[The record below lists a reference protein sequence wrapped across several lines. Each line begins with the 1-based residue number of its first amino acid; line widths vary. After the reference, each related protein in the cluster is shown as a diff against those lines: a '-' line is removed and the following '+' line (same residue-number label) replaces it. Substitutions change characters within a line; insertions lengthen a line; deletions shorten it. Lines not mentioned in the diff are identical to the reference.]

1 MIRATR
7 SAFPATDGRIML
19 KSIVLSAFGAG
30 LLVGVVLTGVQWATT
45 EPLILRGETY
55 EQAAEAPSEA
65 PAIAAAAPA
74 TALPAHDHGDHAS
87 GDSAAATAEGHHHDA
102 GAWQPADGFERS
114 AYTLLANLLMG
125 VAVSA
130 MLLGVM
136 TLKGDAIDA
145 RRGVLWGVG
154 GFFAVSLMPALGLA
168 PELPGTAA
176 AEITSRQLWW
186 LGTAAAS
193 AVALAL
199 VVFAGSYLMKL
210 IGIMIAIVPHV
221 IGAPPPPTLEA
232 AYPAALG
239 AEFVVASLVASA
251 ILWSLAGLVSG
262 WMHQRLARPA
272 G

>member
-1 MIRATR
+1 
-7 SAFPATDGRIML
+7 ML

-30 LLVGVVLTGVQWATT
+30 LLVGIVLTGVQWATT

-55 EQAAEAPSEA
+55 EQAAEAPPAAAMTA
-65 PAIAAAAPA
+65 PAAGVAV
-74 TALPAHDHGDHAS
+74 PAHDHGDHS
-87 GDSAAATAEGHHHDA
+87 DGHDAAAAGEGHHHDA

-136 TLKGDAIDA
+136 TLKGDPIDA
-145 RRGVLWGVG
+145 RRGVLWGLG

-193 AVALAL
+193 AVALGL
-199 VVFAGSYLMKL
+199 IVFAQHYLLKL

-262 WMHQRLARPA
+262 WMHQRLVRPA

>member
-1 MIRATR
+1 
-7 SAFPATDGRIML
+7 ML

-30 LLVGVVLTGVQWATT
+30 LLVGVILTGVQFLTT
-45 EPLILRGETY
+45 EPLILHGETY
-55 EQAAEAPSEA
+55 EQAAEAPA
-65 PAIAAAAPA
+65 PAPETAPVPAMSTMAGHDHGAAAAGEA
-74 TALPAHDHGDHAS
+74 
-87 GDSAAATAEGHHHDA
+87 HHHDE

-130 MLLGVM
+130 ILLGVM
-136 TLKGDAIDA
+136 TLKGDPIDA
-145 RRGVLWGVG
+145 RRGVLWGLG
-154 GFFAVSLMPALGLA
+154 GFFAASLLPALGLA

-176 AEITSRQLWW
+176 AEIGSRQLWW
-186 LGTAAAS
+186 LGTAGAS
-193 AVALAL
+193 AIALAL
-199 VVFAGSYLMKL
+199 VVFARFYLLKL
-210 IGIMIAIVPHV
+210 LGVMIAIVPHV

-251 ILWSLAGLVSG
+251 LLWSLAGLSSA
-262 WMHQRLARPA
+262 WLYQRLSRPA

>member
-1 MIRATR
+1 
-7 SAFPATDGRIML
+7 ML

-30 LLVGVVLTGVQWATT
+30 LLVGVVLTGVQMVTT

-55 EQAAEAPSEA
+55 EQAAEVPA
-65 PAIAAAAPA
+65 PAASVAVAGASAAEPAHPHDDAAAASEA
-74 TALPAHDHGDHAS
+74 
-87 GDSAAATAEGHHHDA
+87 HHHEA

-130 MLLGVM
+130 ILLGVM
-136 TLKGDAIDA
+136 MVKGDPIDA
-145 RRGVLWGVG
+145 RRGVLWGLG
-154 GFFAVSLMPALGLA
+154 GFFAASLMPALGLA

-193 AVALAL
+193 AVGLAL
-199 VVFAGSYLMKL
+199 VVFARFYLVKA
-210 IGIMIAIVPHV
+210 IGVMLAIVPHV
-221 IGAPPPPTLEA
+221 IGAPRPPTLEA

-251 ILWSLAGLVSG
+251 LLWSLAGLSSA
-262 WMHQRLARPA
+262 WLYERLQRAA